1 MSARLHGRDYLRT
14 FALVSSMLGL
24 LWLGLV
30 LPGLTGT
37 SNWGED
43 FVAYRDAA
51 ERLLQTGSPYVPE
64 SLEAAFE
71 PMGQFL
77 YLYPPPPSIA
87 VTPLVALDAD
97 TGAVLWYLLKIG
109 ALAVAAALMP
119 VRPTTRLLA
128 FGLSL
133 FSYAVL
139 RDLVMGNVSI
149 LITLA
154 LSAGWRWLDRPAGS
168 VALAIASSIR
178 VTTGAFLFWFAMR
191 RAWRPLMQMMAAGL
205 VILALSLPV
214 VGIAGY
220 EDYLTLLRNVSDTGD
235 LTQNRHL
242 TVLALEL
249 GLAEDQLWLVRLA
262 VWGLTLVVI
271 ALSTRRDAETGYM
284 VTAAASLFLA
294 PLMWDHYLTLLM
306 LPAAFL
312 FERGRRW
319 AIVLPLLSWTPP
331 PFTPLVAVAALL
343 LPFLARD
350 REPAAVVAT
359 T

>member
-1 MSARLHGRDYLRT
+1 
-14 FALVSSMLGL
+14 
-24 LWLGLV
+24 
-30 LPGLTGT
+30 
-37 SNWGED
+37 
-43 FVAYRDAA
+43 
-51 ERLLQTGSPYVPE
+51 
-64 SLEAAFE
+64 
-71 PMGQFL
+71 
-77 YLYPPPPSIA
+77 
-87 VTPLVALDAD
+87 
-97 TGAVLWYLLKIG
+97 
-109 ALAVAAALMP
+109 
-119 VRPTTRLLA
+119 
-128 FGLSL
+128 
-133 FSYAVL
+133 
-139 RDLVMGNVSI
+139 
-149 LITLA
+149 
-154 LSAGWRWLDRPAGS
+154 
-168 VALAIASSIR
+168 
-178 VTTGAFLFWFAMR
+178 
-191 RAWRPLMQMMAAGL
+191 MQMMAAGL
-205 VILALSLPV
+205 VVLAVSLPV